1 MDRGLVIL
9 LHGVGSNGANM
20 AALGQAMAPALP
32 GFVFESPDARRVFIP
47 CLIASPFNSAVEL
60 PCCTISLSESVNS
73 LVGLVTMV

>member
-32 GFVFESPDARRVFIP
+32 GFVFESPDAPHGSGPRREWF
-47 CLIASPFNSAVEL
+47 
-60 PCCTISLSESVNS
+60 SVI
-73 LVGLVTMV
+73 GVTEANRCRATRL